1 MPKSLK
7 ERQSTDSAQG
17 GEGTRAVRGRGWNPG
32 PMLKNIGTPPGNT
45 KAPMPPKDQGT
56 K

>member
-1 MPKSLK
+1 MAKSLK
-7 ERQSTDSAQG
+7 ERQTTDSAQG

-32 PMLKNIGTPPGNT
+32 PLTKSIGSLGNT
-45 KAPMPPKDQGT
+45 KAPMPPKTQGT